1 MSCLHCTYLY
11 FISIFP
17 DKTPRRRGRTT
28 TRKGGKKGKTPLSV
42 HNRSVAVVTDQ
53 NEEDDFK
60 LSAVSSARRSG
71 SRSRTHHNSNDEKD
85 EEIVRATRRRNRDKG
100 KGTNGMQPIRRA
112 LLVTDSDEN

>member
-1 MSCLHCTYLY
+1 MHCTYLY

-42 HNRSVAVVTDQ
+42 HNRSVAAVADQ

-71 SRSRTHHNSNDEKD
+71 SRSRTRHNSDNEK
-85 EEIVRATRRRNRDKG
+85 EEMVRAARRRKRDKG
-100 KGTNGMQPIRRA
+100 KGTNEMQPIRRA